1 MAGTAITNIY
11 PNVFPCVLLYLNKK
25 TETLGYQDADIPE
38 TIAMW
43 KSSEPRATTGCYIW
57 LLATDSGYSRM
68 KCLRKG
74 GFCFLIFYF
83 QGLFYVYRC

>member
-38 TIAMW
+38 TIAMG
-43 KSSEPRATTGCYIW
+43 KSLEPRATTGCYIW

-74 GFCFLIFYF
+74 GCFVF
-83 QGLFYVYRC
+83 

>member
-43 KSSEPRATTGCYIW
+43 KTQNPGAQLDAT
-57 LLATDSGYSRM
+57 SGS
-68 KCLRKG
+68 LPQTQDTPG
-74 GFCFLIFYF
+74 
-83 QGLFYVYRC
+83 

>member
-43 KSSEPRATTGCYIW
+43 KS
-57 LLATDSGYSRM
+57 L
-68 KCLRKG
+68 
-74 GFCFLIFYF
+74 
-83 QGLFYVYRC
+83 